1 MAFPKRYALIFAG
14 WIFAGVAVLFT
25 HYWQTSAFSKDAVDE
40 QITLVAA
47 SHFGMSQLVDN
58 LPNVF
63 KENPHAAALKI
74 TDLRGAFLGAMYDSR
89 RMPPQTYKAFLETRA
104 FEIDASPF
112 AGYKLHSWESKRRK
126 LRIVS
131 LNLNRMLLTEYLS
144 RMSRDMALH
153 YIIPLYI
160 LLGIAL
166 LAGYHFMVGGKMPA
180 FSLAQKAKAVLPKYR
195 EPAASPAAP
204 SPAAP
209 SRPRTPANAWQLR
222 PGIIAESHIRE
233 TLAHLRAISGA
244 LTVSFCARQKAD
256 AAEPWSG
263 VLELRGAILVR
274 GGAMQLPPQ
283 NLQRENAE
291 RWFQH
296 STDQTEWYF
305 FGGDDAAPLSCFV
318 LRFARADAAPGTD
331 SLERISAYVRRS
343 TRPLLVEHY
352 YENSIIDA
360 ETGLYSNPYAI
371 FTLKEKLLGGMV
383 FATAALRFGDKNAEG
398 IASTKT
404 ARTAIRVMREFFPAE
419 AAPTIARGAEDTLL
433 IVFAGEKTAS
443 GNARRAV
450 TQLVTSYRS
459 LGRQVQAALV
469 EDSATCG
476 SPQHVLKNLSN
487 LLDRSARSGTIEL
500 YTAGTTARII

>member
-1 MAFPKRYALIFAG
+1 MAYPKRYALIFAG
-14 WIFAGVAVLFT
+14 YIFAGVAVLFT

-89 RMPPQTYKAFLETRA
+89 RMPPQTYKNFLETKA
-104 FEIDASPF
+104 FDMESSPF

-126 LRIVS
+126 LRIIS
-131 LNLNRMLLTEYLS
+131 MNLNRMLMTEYLG

-153 YIIPLYI
+153 YVIPLYI

-166 LAGYHFMVGGKMPA
+166 LAGYHFVAGGKMPA
-180 FSLAQKAKAVLPKYR
+180 LSLARKAKAVLPKYR
-195 EPAASPAAP
+195 EPSAAP
-204 SPAAP
+204 TSAA
-209 SRPRTPANAWQLR
+209 RPRPTANAWQLR

-256 AAEPWSG
+256 ANEPWSG

-283 NLQRENAE
+283 NLQRDSAE

-296 STDQTEWYF
+296 SPDRSEWYF

-371 FTLKEKLLGGMV
+371 FTLKEKLLGGMI
-383 FATAALRFGDKNAEG
+383 FATAALRFGDKNTDG
-398 IASTKT
+398 IASPKT
-404 ARTAIRVMREFFPAE
+404 ARTAIRVMREFFAAE

-443 GNARRAV
+443 GSARRAV

-459 LGRQVQAALV
+459 LGRQVQAALI

-487 LLDRSARSGTIEL
+487 LLDRSARSGAIEL
-500 YTAGTTARII
+500 YTAGSTARII